1 MQGGWMK
8 RLIALCAC
16 ALVLS
21 LGLHVL
27 WVYMLKD
34 QCDLGLTPEEC
45 ASLPN
50 PKILG
55 IWEP

>member
-1 MQGGWMK
+1 MK
-8 RLIALCAC
+8 RLMALCAF
-16 ALVLS
+16 ASLLL

-27 WVYMLKD
+27 WVYLLKD
-34 QCDLGLTPEEC
+34 QCDVGLTPEEC